1 MPAAGVS
8 FDMVL
13 GAWVATGLTLFI
25 FTFLYE
31 DNPLFKFAEHLYVGI
46 SVGYTIVKAYDTV
59 IVRLIY
65 EPMVKQGEWTLL
77 FPLAIGGLMLARYV
91 PRIAWLSRMAF
102 AFVVGVGSGLVIP
115 RVISSYILKQVEDT
129 IRPLV
134 TTADGNLTFI
144 WNPAVPMSNL
154 NAIIVLIGVVS
165 VLFYFFFS
173 VEHTGPI
180 RVAARTGIIFLMIA
194 FGAAF
199 GYTVMARMSLLI
211 GRFGDLIEFAEPR
224 YGSPTLWLLGLTVA
238 TLVVWR
244 VLRRAEAEGR

>member
-1 MPAAGVS
+1 MPESAVS
-8 FDMVL
+8 FEMIL

-31 DNPLFKFAEHLYVGI
+31 DNPLFKLAEHLYVGI

-65 EPMVKQGEWTLL
+65 EPMVKQGDWTLL

-91 PRIAWLSRMAF
+91 PRIAWLSRIAF

-129 IRPLV
+129 VRPLV
-134 TTADGNLTFI
+134 TMADGQLTFV
-144 WNPAVPMSNL
+144 WNPMVPMSSV
-154 NAIIVLIGVVS
+154 NAIVVLVGVVS

-173 VEHTGPI
+173 VEHSGAI
-180 RVAARTGIIFLMIA
+180 RVAARTGIMFLMIA

-224 YGSPTLWLLGLTVA
+224 YGSPTLWLLGLTIA
-238 TLVVWR
+238 TLVTWR
-244 VLRRAEAEGR
+244 LMRRVEQ